1 MSSNDLRR
9 VFNEYG
15 RFHHNEFYTD
25 LQTVQKMTNGQV
37 YLTMYT
43 NAEGTAFAVD
53 TSGNPFN
60 NRLVQYTIY
69 TNPYYHPY
77 DGNIDGLFTIKF
89 VDGSSFKTND
99 TEDAA
104 QVIYW
109 YSFPA
114 IIPTVIKPFT

>member
-1 MSSNDLRR
+1 MSSNDVRR

-15 RFHHNEFYTD
+15 RFHHNEFYAD
-25 LQTVQKMTNGQV
+25 LKTVQIMMNGQV
-37 YLTMYT
+37 YLNIYT

-53 TSGNPFN
+53 TSGNPVN
-60 NRLVQYTIY
+60 NLLVRYTIY
-69 TNPYYHPY
+69 TNPYVHPY
-77 DGNIDGLFTIKF
+77 DGNVDGLFTIKF

-99 TEDAA
+99 AEDEAH
-104 QVIYW
+104 VVYW